1 MAEPA
6 RSSSLVPRVEDR
18 VRLPR
23 EALDA
28 VAWLD
33 GESIRS
39 VWASGHEFLVV
50 STLRCV
56 LLAKGDGIHRSPAW
70 YAGSEYLFFNFA
82 EPKVVGLDEVELAEE
97 FFEGREAR
105 VPVRDPVAVQQ
116 ALVEA
121 RDLGKTA
128 WASRRRADD
137 PALPVERPTYRA
149 GRAWDA
155 PDVVRPAPK
164 SPCRYCGNLFET
176 TGQCCP
182 YCTAARV
189 APRRGAARRP

>member
-1 MAEPA
+1 MAEPSA
-6 RSSSLVPRVEDR
+6 TSSIAPRVDDR

-28 VAWLD
+28 VGWLD

-39 VWASGHEFLVV
+39 VWASGHDFLVV

-56 LLAKGDGIHRSPAW
+56 LLARGDGVHRPAAW
-70 YAGSEYLFFNFA
+70 HSGAEYLFFNFA
-82 EPKVVGLDEVELAEE
+82 EPKVVGLDEVELSEE
-97 FFEGREAR
+97 FFEGRESR
-105 VPVRDPVAVQQ
+105 IPVRDPVAVQQ

-121 RDLGKTA
+121 RESGKTA
-128 WASRRRADD
+128 WALRRRVDD
-137 PALPVERPTYRA
+137 PSLPVERPTYRP
-149 GRAWDA
+149 GRGWDA

-176 TGQCCP
+176 TGQRCP
-182 YCTAARV
+182 YCS
-189 APRRGAARRP
+189 APRHSTRRRSGPRR